1 MRVFNSLEEITKI
14 ENTVIALG
22 NFDGIHL
29 GHQEIIKRTVADAKS
44 AGCKSAVFTFANH
57 PRNLLKEKKDV
68 KNILYMDDKQRI
80 IENLG
85 IDYFFNIPFDEEM
98 MTMDPVL
105 FITDLLIDKL
115 NMREVLCGFNYRF
128 GHKAKGNVELLVK
141 ESLTKG
147 FGVHVLE
154 PFKIDDMVVSS
165 TLIREYISNGNMQM
179 AKKLLGRPY
188 SIGGEVV
195 VGNRLGKSIGFPT
208 SNINIDEGMV
218 SPPNGV
224 YITECF
230 YNGVLYPS
238 ITNVGRKPTIGV
250 YNKNV
255 ETHIFNFDKELYGK
269 QIRVDFLEKLRE
281 EREFESVEALSKEI
295 MANCITAKAYHRTK
309 QK

>member
-57 PRNLLKEKKDV
+57 PRNLLKGKKDV

-80 IENLG
+80 IEDLG

-105 FITDLLIDKL
+105 FITDLLMDKL

-128 GHKAKGNVELLVK
+128 GYKAKGDVQLLVK
-141 ESLTKG
+141 ESLVKG
-147 FGVHVLE
+147 FGIHVLE
-154 PFKIDDMVVSS
+154 PFKIDHMVVSS
-165 TLIREYISNGNMQM
+165 TLIRNYISDGNMQM
-179 AKKLLGRPY
+179 AKKLLGRAY

-208 SNINIDEGMV
+208 SNLNIDEGMV

-238 ITNVGRKPTIGV
+238 ITNVGRKPTIGT

-281 EREFESVEALSKEI
+281 EREFESIEALSKEI